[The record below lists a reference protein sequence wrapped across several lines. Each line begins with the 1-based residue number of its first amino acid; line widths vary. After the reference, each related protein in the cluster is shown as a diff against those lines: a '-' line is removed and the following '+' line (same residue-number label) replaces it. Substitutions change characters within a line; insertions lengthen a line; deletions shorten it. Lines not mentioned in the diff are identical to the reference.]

1 MTVLKRIAP
10 LKERTHSAW
19 LYIGVNDVTRLER
32 YDGSVLGEEALALV
46 MMKLSP
52 DPSSHDFVTPPAS
65 CQPLY
70 MDQAVRTLL
79 LVAMPSMDD
88 VGIAPIQRGGQ
99 SRGVQIPRAGT
110 AGGAAPSP
118 ALSKGKGK
126 VVRVIR
132 SDDEVSSDDDVPMQ
146 RQLRACGRGRS
157 TTDGP
162 PPVAPASRPDL
173 SAAAQ
178 ATVPRGSSGSL
189 AAGDTVAATRAATM
203 KEATEATTAKE
214 AAEEAAEKKKATEEA
229 AKKKAVEEA
238 AARKM
243 VAKEAAAKKK
253 ATEEVAV
260 KKKAAEEAA
269 KKKAADEA
277 AAKKA
282 SERQRRRSK
291 VVWRLLAS
299 AHLRL
304 RRQESRGWLRP
315 VALQLRPS
323 GDSTAPRSLAT
334 RPFICHFLYCICDF
348 NLVSLAYNM
357 PSFSRSPPT
366 GGPASQVQPKLLS
379 PRTPLRPN

>member
-10 LKERTHSAW
+10 LKERTHSVW

-52 DPSSHDFVTPPAS
+52 DPSSHDFVTPPVS

-88 VGIAPIQRGGQ
+88 VGIAPIQRGDQ
-99 SRGVQIPRAGT
+99 SRGVQIPGAGT

-146 RQLRACGRGRS
+146 RQMRARGRGRS
-157 TTDGP
+157 TADGP
-162 PPVAPASRPDL
+162 PPVAPASRPAL

-189 AAGDTVAATRAATM
+189 ATGDTVAATRAATA
-203 KEATEATTAKE
+203 KEAMDATAAKE
-214 AAEEAAEKKKATEEA
+214 AAEEAAEKKATEEA
-229 AKKKAVEEA
+229 VKKKAVEEA

-253 ATEEVAV
+253 ATEEAAV

-291 VVWRLLAS
+291 VVW
-299 AHLRL
+299 
-304 RRQESRGWLRP
+304 
-315 VALQLRPS
+315 
-323 GDSTAPRSLAT
+323 
-334 RPFICHFLYCICDF
+334 
-348 NLVSLAYNM
+348 
-357 PSFSRSPPT
+357 
-366 GGPASQVQPKLLS
+366 
-379 PRTPLRPN
+379 